1 MKVQNR
7 IPSQVI
13 FGQLEKLLPA
23 AHISGI
29 APGKD
34 LKIVASLRGIR
45 LQPITKRGEEFVTE
59 WDAIQL
65 QEQQEIARLEALKP
79 KVLGDYADHGRQ
91 FKQLR
96 RKKRRQIILRGP
108 FL

>member
-13 FGQLEKLLPA
+13 FGQLEKLLPLA
-23 AHISGI
+23 YISDV

-34 LKIVASLRGIR
+34 IAIIASLSGIKLR
-45 LQPITKRGEEFVTE
+45 SITERGEEFVSE
-59 WDAIQL
+59 WDSMRR

-108 FL
+108 FF